1 MYASN
6 AVSSNNISNTSK
18 VQHIPVE
25 TYENRAVIDE
35 LSRRSENSTQS
46 KNRTEYNCS
55 TEDKPNNNCSC
66 NNHIIQTSNCKNTH
80 LLQKLS
86 GKLGIDDA
94 IIILLMI
101 LLITDGNDSNDIML
115 PLLLA
120 VLLFN

>member
-18 VQHIPVE
+18 AQHIPVE

-35 LSRRSENSTQS
+35 LSRRCENSTQS
-46 KNRTEYNCS
+46 KNRTESNCS
-55 TEDKPNNNCSC
+55 AEDKPNNCTC
-66 NNHIIQTSNCKNTH
+66 NNHIIQTSNCKDTH

-86 GKLGIDDA
+86 GKFGIDDA

-101 LLITDGNDSNDIML
+101 LLLTDGNDSNDIML